1 MKNDSVRE
9 ELETQIKP
17 GVPRTM
23 ERSAVQPA
31 RLAAPVKQP
40 RVEVAPRVET
50 AAPRVET
57 VAPRVEIAAKAAP
70 RTEVASAARPAPAT
84 PRITQEF
91 HSPKTSP
98 TLVEFQAKQTTVPDW
113 RLQLQNSVRQR
124 RGSSTATVTPEAI
137 PQQARLSTRGANALK
152 AEPVAE
158 RKAEAQSPLADPRVA
173 AALKRIDHSRK
184 TFTPP
189 SNPNLTAAKSPAA
202 REFPFNVVSRN
213 AEPSAAAAPVK
224 KATVNPVPRPKLIPT
239 FKIEKGG
246 YDTNKLPPLVAAPNP
261 AAIDEPELELIDI
274 HEASAEHEIILR
286 VEETEIDEAETTAAD
301 ESSDDIAPI
310 AMRFNA
316 GLFDVI
322 IGAFASFILF
332 SPLVFMGGDWF
343 TTSGLLAF
351 AATWAIVMFIYM
363 TAAIGMYGRTVGMR
377 MFSLEVIDAEENDY
391 PTFHQAAVSAAVYLL
406 TIPVLGLGFLPAFF
420 NEEQRAAYDLAS
432 GTIVVTEF

>member
-1 MKNDSVRE
+1 
-9 ELETQIKP
+9 
-17 GVPRTM
+17 VPR
-23 ERSAVQPA
+23 V
-31 RLAAPVKQP
+31 
-40 RVEVAPRVET
+40 
-50 AAPRVET
+50 
-57 VAPRVEIAAKAAP
+57 
-70 RTEVASAARPAPAT
+70 
-84 PRITQEF
+84 TQEF

-124 RGSSTATVTPEAI
+124 RGGSTATVTPEAV

-152 AEPVAE
+152 AETVAE
-158 RKAEAQSPLADPRVA
+158 GKAEAQSSVADPRVA

-184 TFTPP
+184 TFAPP
-189 SNPNLTAAKSPAA
+189 SKPNLAAAKSPVA

-213 AEPSAAAAPVK
+213 PEPAAAAAPVK
-224 KATVNPVPRPKLIPT
+224 KATVNPAPRPKLIPT

-246 YDTNKLPPLVAAPNP
+246 YDTNKLPPLQAAANP
-261 AAIDEPELELIDI
+261 VVVDESELELIDI
-274 HEASAEHEIILR
+274 HETAAEHEIVLR
-286 VEETEIDEAETTAAD
+286 VEEPIVDEVETAATD
-301 ESSDDIAPI
+301 ENSDDIAPI

-343 TTSGLLAF
+343 TASGLLAF

-363 TAAIGMYGRTVGMR
+363 TAAIGMYGRTIGMR